1 MVGDP
6 NAAVRAY
13 LNDFVQ
19 RPTPGFAVLLAAP
32 WGAGKTHLIRRLF
45 DGNKANVLFVSLFG
59 AKDEEGARNIIAREL
74 LGGANASKN
83 IDLWN
88 KAAGPLKKF
97 TGLDLHASL
106 SDVARLFPL
115 PDTIIFDDLER
126 SDLDENVLLGLI
138 NVFVERD
145 GKKVILLANEERL
158 WKAGH
163 DQKEKIVG
171 QTLRLVADVD
181 AALPTFIDELPEPT
195 QAFARFEIDTVRNTF
210 TSSEY
215 HNLRSLRQALF
226 DFHRLYSVVRADLRD
241 CADGMRE
248 LLRLFLALTLE
259 VKKGALAEDDLRLR
273 DGIDFNRKPEFEAL
287 RKAARK
293 YDWEM
298 VKSGRH
304 GAVLNGAL
312 SARIICGGQVDA
324 EALNQSLIASER
336 FLRPEEQEWQTVC
349 WAERRDP
356 DAVSEAFGR
365 MEQRFIDREYT
376 TPGIIL
382 HVFNNKLYA
391 RKIGLNAKSRNVV
404 EKECHDYI
412 RDIASAGKLEGLSP
426 DKAHDFDESGYGG
439 LGYPHYREG
448 DPTNPD
454 TEMFWKLHD
463 LLKKARVDLFNAG
476 LVGVAHCILSD
487 LSKQDVEAVAA
498 RLWRSAKGKQGDLR
512 YVAVL
517 MHADARLTAATIAR
531 LSGPTL
537 HSFGYLMKERF
548 SSPVKELDEEVEWLR
563 TVISPLKAEAK
574 NRRKANPVHAWQIDA
589 LIRHSLEPVLANWG

>member
-1 MVGDP
+1 MAGDP
-6 NAAVRAY
+6 NAAVREY

-19 RPTPGFAVLLAAP
+19 RPNPGFAVLLAAP
-32 WGAGKTHLIRRLF
+32 WGAGKTHLIRGFF
-45 DGNKANVLFVSLFG
+45 DGNKANALFVSLFG
-59 AKDEEGARNIIAREL
+59 AKDEEGARNLIAREL
-74 LGGANASKN
+74 LGGANAAKN

-97 TGLDLHASL
+97 TGLDFHASL
-106 SDVARLFPL
+106 SDVARLVPL

-138 NVFVERD
+138 NGFVERD

-171 QTLRLVADVD
+171 QTLRLVADAD

-195 QAFARFEIDTVRNTF
+195 QAFVKLEIDTVRNTF
-210 TSSEY
+210 VTSKY
-215 HNLRSLRQALF
+215 DNLRSLRQALF
-226 DFHRLYSVVRADLRD
+226 DFHRLYSVVRADLRSSQ
-241 CADGMRE
+241 DGMRE

-259 VKKGALAEDDLRLR
+259 VKKGALTEDDLRLR
-273 DGIDFNRKPEFEAL
+273 DGIDFNKKPEFEAL
-287 RKAARK
+287 RKAATK

-298 VKSGRH
+298 VKSGRY

-312 SARIICGGQVDA
+312 SARIICGGQVDP

-336 FLRPEEQEWQTVC
+336 FLRPEEQEWQTVW

-356 DAVSEAFGR
+356 DAVAEAFVR
-365 MEQRFIDREYT
+365 MEQRFNDREYT

-391 RKIGLNAKSRNVV
+391 RKIGLNAKSRSAV
-404 EKECHDYI
+404 EKECQDYI
-412 RDIASAGKLEGLSP
+412 RNIVSAGKLEGLSP
-426 DKAHDFDESGYGG
+426 DKARDFDERGYGG
-439 LGYPHYREG
+439 MGYPRYREG

-454 TEMFWKLHD
+454 IEMFWRLHN
-463 LLKKARVDLFNAG
+463 LLKKARVDLFKAS
-476 LVGVAHCILSD
+476 LADVADCILSD
-487 LSKQDVEAVAA
+487 LSKQDIEAVAA
-498 RLWRSAKGKQGDLR
+498 RLWRSAKGKEGDLR
-512 YVAVL
+512 YVPVL
-517 MHADARLTAATIAR
+517 VYLDARRVAATIAQ
-531 LSGPTL
+531 LSGKTL

-548 SSPVKELDEEVEWLR
+548 SIPVKELDEEIEWLR
-563 TVISPLKAEAK
+563 TVISPLKVEAE
-574 NRRKANPVHAWQIDA
+574 NRRKASPVHAWQIDA
-589 LIRHSLEPVLANWG
+589 LIRHSLEPVLANRD